1 MTDTATRA
9 PWLEAHSEFEGVGAH
24 ELNGRYEHVDGDPA
38 SWDTA
43 LRASAEATLAVTPAL
58 RRAQGLLSAA
68 MLTTTPRLDG
78 PDVAH
83 YQVDGHPIDWAA
95 VKAARC
101 DWAACKL
108 TQSIGYLDPTAAG
121 SRQAM
126 AAQRFRHRGLYHWL
140 SSTTDPEHQ
149 AAWFLSRLGV
159 LEVGEFVMLDD
170 EEAGVDVDRTLA
182 WLGPVEHA
190 LHRPCT
196 VYSGA
201 FVAGGTIWTDP
212 RIREGEYGRRPTALA
227 AYTTEAKARALPG
240 VAQHPWSSWQFSS
253 NGPVP
258 GVTGRCDMNRCDDT
272 AIFDLA
278 AGITHSTV
286 TEATTATVQED
297 TVMYIS
303 NSETRTATSS
313 DPGHAWFELMPGGRL
328 RIVTDINDV
337 KVALGTDVPE
347 TVTSVQ
353 RKNSWIDGLLAKGAW
368 TEPVAAPAAPVLSG
382 RIELTGTLS

>member
-68 MLTTTPRLDG
+68 MLTTAP
-78 PDVAH
+78 
-83 YQVDGHPIDWAA
+83 
-95 VKAARC
+95 
-101 DWAACKL
+101 
-108 TQSIGYLDPTAAG
+108 
-121 SRQAM
+121 
-126 AAQRFRHRGLYHWL
+126 
-140 SSTTDPEHQ
+140 
-149 AAWFLSRLGV
+149 
-159 LEVGEFVMLDD
+159 
-170 EEAGVDVDRTLA
+170 
-182 WLGPVEHA
+182 
-190 LHRPCT
+190 HRPCT